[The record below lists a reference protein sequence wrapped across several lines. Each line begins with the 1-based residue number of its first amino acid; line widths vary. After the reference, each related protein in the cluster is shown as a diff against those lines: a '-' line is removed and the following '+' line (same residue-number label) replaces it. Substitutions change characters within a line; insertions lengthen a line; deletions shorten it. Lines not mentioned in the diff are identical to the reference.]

1 MLIPGR
7 MFVICARG
15 VDCSMTEILLDTDV
29 VINLLKKKEETIAT
43 FHSLRGATFY
53 LSPIVIA

>member
-1 MLIPGR
+1 
-7 MFVICARG
+7 
-15 VDCSMTEILLDTDV
+15 MTEILLDTDV